1 MNTLVDMILVAP
13 FVALLAPG
21 MRWIF
26 WASVCSALLVAE
38 FFSPFSFGL
47 LSLALCAG
55 WLFTRTLITFF
66 NTSSIMSIM
75 VAFVVGITIEVS
87 LVLSLFV
94 FEQGTMSE
102 ASVFRGGIFALRQF
116 LAGLFVFALIM
127 GMRAAYAVG
136 IYAVAEEK
144 NPFA

>member
-1 MNTLVDMILVAP
+1 
-13 FVALLAPG
+13 
-21 MRWIF
+21 
-26 WASVCSALLVAE
+26 
-38 FFSPFSFGL
+38 
-47 LSLALCAG
+47 
-55 WLFTRTLITFF
+55 
-66 NTSSIMSIM
+66 M